1 VKADHVMRLLVVL
14 AGFAT
19 LATPR
24 GYGQSDAFP
33 DQFDSPNAEPFPQPK
48 TKEGD
53 AAKTGKVRF
62 DGQVTLPYSLR
73 CVGKRLLP
81 GRYTI
86 SLRSDGKTGWATLNQ
101 KGQSF
106 EIAGAVRLPAD
117 PHTRNI
123 LLVECL
129 GKAHRL
135 SAIHVKE
142 MELVFDSDPQVE
154 HTSDG
159 QPRRTEKLLLTRT
172 SSQK

>member
-14 AGFAT
+14 AGLAT

-24 GYGQSDAFP
+24 CYGQSDAFP

-62 DGQVTLPYSLR
+62 DGQVTLPYRLR
-73 CVGKRLLP
+73 CAGKRLLP

-159 QPRRTEKLLLTRT
+159 KPRRTEKLLLTRT

>member
-1 VKADHVMRLLVVL
+1 VKADRVMRLLVVL

-19 LATPR
+19 LATPCC
-24 GYGQSDAFP
+24 YCQSDAFP
-33 DQFDSPNAEPFPQPK
+33 DQFDSSNAEPFPQHK

-53 AAKTGKVRF
+53 AAKMGKVRS

-73 CVGKRLLP
+73 CAGKRLLP

-117 PHTRNI
+117 PHARNAF
-123 LLVECL
+123 LVECL

-135 SAIHVKE
+135 SVIHVKE
-142 MELVFDSDPQVE
+142 LEIVLDSDPQVE
-154 HTSDG
+154 HTSDAK
-159 QPRRTEKLLLTRT
+159 PRRTEKLLLTRT

>member
-1 VKADHVMRLLVVL
+1 VKAAHIMKILVVL

-19 LATPR
+19 LATPCC
-24 GYGQSDAFP
+24 YGQSDAFP

-53 AAKTGKVRF
+53 AKTGKVRF

-73 CVGKRLLP
+73 CAGKRLLP

-106 EIAGAVRLPAD
+106 EIPGAVRLPAD
-117 PHTRNI
+117 PHARNI

-129 GKAHRL
+129 GKVHRL
-135 SAIHVKE
+135 SAIHVRE
-142 MELVFDSDPQVE
+142 LELVFDSDPQVE

-159 QPRRTEKLLLTRT
+159 KPRRTEKLLLTRP

>member
-1 VKADHVMRLLVVL
+1 MKAAHVMRFLVVL
-14 AGFAT
+14 AGFAS
-19 LATPR
+19 LATPCC
-24 GYGQSDAFP
+24 YGQSDAFP
-33 DQFDSPNAEPFPQPK
+33 DQFDSPNAEPSPQPK

-73 CVGKRLLP
+73 CAGKRLLP

-86 SLRSDGKTGWATLNQ
+86 SLRSDGNTGWATLNQ

-117 PHTRNI
+117 PHARNI

-129 GKAHRL
+129 GKIHRL

-159 QPRRTEKLLLTRT
+159 KPRRTEKLLLTRT